1 MEHSSSARSGS
12 SARSAAPRVRVAVFA
27 PVLIATL
34 SLVGLA
40 RAQDSS
46 WDPAPD
52 NASPQPSQPPPP
64 VASPSQSATA
74 GQQSAT
80 AGQQSATTA
89 SEAPAARPAEPSPQV
104 APVAPASD
112 VRPASSSST
121 TPASQAKVAPAS
133 DVRPLPLA
141 TRVHQGFYLRLTS
154 GPSFLSL
161 RGHGPLG
168 TSASITDSGPSGSLA
183 IGGAVVPGLVLAG
196 IMQGAAFN
204 AEFEGGPFTDA
215 TVTVHGRTRSAS
227 ANASGGFGMVGVLVD
242 WYPRPTANWHAGFST
257 GLGVVGLTN
266 AADDSDLGGV
276 NFSGSVF
283 GGYDWSLG
291 RKWSLGLQLVAS
303 GGTSSKLQ
311 RDLESDNPRDS
322 GYRLAP
328 FSFGVQGSLLYF

>member
-12 SARSAAPRVRVAVFA
+12 SARSPAPGVRVAVFA

-40 RAQDSS
+40 RAQDST
-46 WDPAPD
+46 WGPAPD
-52 NASPQPSQPPPP
+52 NASPQPPQPPPP

-183 IGGAVVPGLVLAG
+183 IGGAV
-196 IMQGAAFN
+196 
-204 AEFEGGPFTDA
+204 
-215 TVTVHGRTRSAS
+215 
-227 ANASGGFGMVGVLVD
+227 
-242 WYPRPTANWHAGFST
+242 
-257 GLGVVGLTN
+257 
-266 AADDSDLGGV
+266 
-276 NFSGSVF
+276 
-283 GGYDWSLG
+283 
-291 RKWSLGLQLVAS
+291 
-303 GGTSSKLQ
+303 
-311 RDLESDNPRDS
+311 
-322 GYRLAP
+322 
-328 FSFGVQGSLLYF
+328 